1 MYVYICNIKTVRQI
15 TMVQCILNIQ
25 VNSNCNVRGKLN
37 YYLILL
43 IILRLI
49 SPDSNIDQY
58 IYITICDYRDYCIG
72 YESIKLS
79 AMMLGQLK

>member
-1 MYVYICNIKTVRQI
+1 MYVYICNIKTVCQI

-37 YYLILL
+37 YHLILL

-49 SPDSNIDQY
+49 SPDSNIDQ
-58 IYITICDYRDYCIG
+58 
-72 YESIKLS
+72 
-79 AMMLGQLK
+79 

>member
-15 TMVQCILNIQ
+15 TMAQCILNIQ

-37 YYLILL
+37 YHLILL

-49 SPDSNIDQY
+49 SPDSNIDQ
-58 IYITICDYRDYCIG
+58 
-72 YESIKLS
+72 
-79 AMMLGQLK
+79 